1 VIGLLYPQALIGLVM
16 TALSVGT
23 FVVWRRG

>member
-1 VIGLLYPQALIGLVM
+1 LYPQALIGLVM

-23 FVVWRRG
+23 FVVWRRR

>member
-1 VIGLLYPQALIGLVM
+1 VLYPQALIGLVM

-23 FVVWRRG
+23 FVVWRRR